1 MIKCICLKTCQFRG
15 YVAEKGEV
23 VSLRD
28 DEAGSEFIRER
39 FRPIEGTW
47 PVNEPADEP
56 AKELA
61 KKPSKRTV
69 QANLGLPGGENGA
82 HGQV

>member
-39 FRPIEGTW
+39 FRPIEGPW
-47 PVNEPADEP
+47 PTSE
-56 AKELA
+56 

-69 QANLGLPGGENGA
+69 QANLGLPGGENGT